1 MNAVVIEKCEIVSF
15 GCISNTVITPAAGI
29 NLITAPNE
37 SGKTT
42 LAHFIKF
49 VFYGFSGQRV
59 STVSDNEKKH
69 YVPWNNPRTAGAVE
83 FSLGNTKYR
92 VEREFLA
99 GKDVCTVTEKLTGK
113 EILKG
118 LVPGECFFGVK
129 EEIFTKTAFFRQ
141 LSSPGKKDDELAEQ
155 LRNLVASADETVSA
169 ADALKRLSDAK
180 NRLRSRVKGGGIIPA
195 LEEKREELDKTLG
208 DAVSLSGK
216 LGKVEADIKETESAL
231 SANKQLRTQVNE
243 ELAGI
248 EKYEAFLKYEELK
261 EHARKVTEAETEYNE
276 SVECFGGKVPDKDA
290 VAAALKLISKR
301 NAYIVKRDERKTA
314 YENAEKD
321 VENARKESLFD
332 GRNVVT
338 IRKKIRAITSAKA
351 LMVFLV
357 TLMLLAA
364 GVTAAFNFTELFGK
378 VKFLPWQYVI
388 VFAAAALVIGIILI
402 ILNSASSHFAT
413 KNGFSSIIE
422 MKYMLGQYPAA
433 QQEIAE
439 LELKAFSA
447 KTLFERAE
455 EELNALDRE
464 IFNVT
469 EGMPGD
475 AEDVEK
481 RVADIVTATETAFNA
496 RTKLDTVKAVQEAA
510 FAGCDLKKIS
520 ELAENSAEP
529 LHTREELDKALRY
542 LKEEEEKLLSILR
555 EREGERGRI
564 IGAGGDPALIQ
575 AQRDSVAARIRYL
588 EQSYNAVNI
597 AAEALN
603 EADKYMR
610 SIVSPALSRLAG
622 KYMSLVTK
630 GKYDRVSFDTSLIM
644 SYETDSGTKHSD
656 YMSAGTR
663 DSAYMCLRLALIDL
677 VFSETRPPL
686 VLDDA
691 FVRLDGDRLLNMLEL
706 VKTVSESG
714 QVFIFSC
721 HDREEQVLSSTG
733 TKYNRIVI

>member
-15 GCISNTVITPAAGI
+15 GCISNTVITPKEGI

-49 VFYGFSGQRV
+49 VFYGFFGQRV
-59 STVSDNEKKH
+59 SNVSDNEKKH

-83 FSLGNTKYR
+83 FSLGNAKYR

-99 GKDVCTVTEKLTGK
+99 GKDICVVTEKLTGK

-195 LEEKREELDKTLG
+195 LEEKRSELDKTLG
-208 DAVSLSGK
+208 TAVSLSGE
-216 LGKVEADIKETESAL
+216 LGKVEADIKETETAL
-231 SANKQLRTQVNE
+231 SANKQLGAQINE

-248 EKYEAFLKYEELK
+248 EKYEASLKYEELK
-261 EHARKVTEAETEYNE
+261 EHARKVTEAEKEYNE
-276 SVECFGGKVPDKDA
+276 CLEAFGGNEPDKEA
-290 VAAALKLISKR
+290 VSTALKLISKR
-301 NAYIVKRDERKTA
+301 NAYVVKRDERKAA

-364 GVTAAFNFTELFGK
+364 GVTALFDFTDTFGN
-378 VKFLPWQYVI
+378 VEFLPWQYI
-388 VFAAAALVIGIILI
+388 AVFAAAALIIGIILI
-402 ILNSASSHFAT
+402 ILNSASSHFAA

-439 LELKAFSA
+439 LELKAFGA

-455 EELNALDRE
+455 EELNALDKE
-464 IFNVT
+464 VFAIT

-475 AEDVEK
+475 PENVEK
-481 RVADIVTATETAFNA
+481 RVADIVTATENALNA
-496 RTKLDTVKAVQEAA
+496 RNKLDTVKAVQEAA
-510 FAGCDLKKIS
+510 FAGSDLKKIS
-520 ELAENSAEP
+520 ELAENAVQP
-529 LHTREELDKALRY
+529 LHTREELEKATRF
-542 LKEEEEKLLSILR
+542 LKEEQEKLLSILR

-564 IGAGGDPALIQ
+564 IGAGGDPAFVQ

-588 EQSYNAVNI
+588 EQSYDAVNI

-610 SIVSPALSRLAG
+610 SIVSPALSRKAG
-622 KYMSLVTK
+622 EYMSAVTK

-644 SYETDSGTKHSD
+644 SYETESGTKHSD

-691 FVRLDGDRLLNMLEL
+691 FVRLDGERLLNMLEL
-706 VKTVSESG
+706 VKTVSSKG

-721 HDREEQVLSSTG
+721 HDREMQIFDSTE
-733 TKYNRIVI
+733 TEYNRIVI